1 MLKQVQQ
8 DIASGDLIGQVLLDV
23 GYISPAQ
30 LEEAKERQAGSPGR
44 RLGEILMELGY
55 LSPVQLEKGL
65 ALQSLERELRKRA
78 RR

>member
-1 MLKQVQQ
+1 MLKQARH

-23 GYISPAQ
+23 GYISPLQ
-30 LEEAKERQAGSPGR
+30 LEEARERQAGTPGR

-55 LSPVQLEKGL
+55 LSVAQLEKGL
-65 ALQSLERELRKRA
+65 ALQSLERELRKRV